1 MSSARVTSVDAIVA
15 FRAAVVS
22 FLDRGPAALGS
33 LRQETHRTMM
43 WLEQEQPRYWQE
55 QLRRGYDKV
64 ASARSNLDA
73 CRMKTVAGH
82 RSACIEEQVA
92 LRKAKERVDYCQ
104 QQADVTRRWAIRA
117 REQADEFLGKI
128 APLDRSFQQEVPS
141 MIAVLEQMILA
152 IEAYQDVTR
161 ERESDTP
168 ASADVSMTPQEGAT
182 P

>member
-1 MSSARVTSVDAIVA
+1 MSSARVTNIDAIVA

-33 LRQETHRTMM
+33 LRQETHRTML

-55 QLRRGYDKV
+55 QLRRGYDKI

-73 CRMKTVAGH
+73 CRMKTIAGH

-92 LRKAKERVDYCQ
+92 LRKAKARVDYCLEQ
-104 QQADVTRRWAIRA
+104 VDVTRRWALR

-128 APLDRSFQQEVPS
+128 APLDRAFQQEVPT
-141 MIAVLEQMILA
+141 MVAVLERMILA
-152 IEAYQDVTR
+152 IEAYQDVMHVM
-161 ERESDTP
+161 ESDAPTEP
-168 ASADVSMTPQEGAT
+168 REPTASSEGAT

>member
-1 MSSARVTSVDAIVA
+1 MPSARVTSIDAIVA
-15 FRAAVVS
+15 FRAAVVA

-33 LRQETHRTMM
+33 LRQETHRTLL

-92 LRKAKERVDYCQ
+92 LRKAKERIDYCQ
-104 QQADVTRRWAIRA
+104 QQADVTRKWAIRA
-117 REQADEFLGKI
+117 REEADEFLGKI
-128 APLDRSFQQEVPS
+128 APLDRSFQQEVPG

-152 IEAYQDVTR
+152 LEAYQDIAR
-161 ERESDTP
+161 EIESDAPVVAP
-168 ASADVSMTPQEGAT
+168 APLSPPEGGS

>member
-1 MSSARVTSVDAIVA
+1 MPSARVTNIDAIVA

-33 LRQETHRTMM
+33 LRQETHRTML

-55 QLRRGYDKV
+55 QLRRGYDKI

-92 LRKAKERVDYCQ
+92 LRKAKARVDYCLEQ
-104 QQADVTRRWAIRA
+104 VDITRRWALRA

-128 APLDRSFQQEVPS
+128 APLDRDFDQEVPK

-161 ERESDTP
+161 AIESDAPMESSLPTTSSAGETP
-168 ASADVSMTPQEGAT
+168 
-182 P
+182 

>member
-1 MSSARVTSVDAIVA
+1 MPSARVTSVDAIVA

-55 QLRRGYDKV
+55 QLRRGYDKI

-73 CRMKTVAGH
+73 CRMKTIAGH

-92 LRKAKERVDYCQ
+92 LRKAKARVDYCLEQ
-104 QQADVTRRWAIRA
+104 VDVTRRWALRA
-117 REQADEFLGKI
+117 REEADEFLGKI
-128 APLDRSFQQEVPS
+128 APLDRALQQDVPT
-141 MIAVLEQMILA
+141 MIAVLERMILA
-152 IEAYQDVTR
+152 IEAYQDLMQDN
-161 ERESDTP
+161 ESTAP
-168 ASADVSMTPQEGAT
+168 TESAESTAPSEGAT